1 MTPRTP
7 EERERMY
14 ALLWGTAHVG
24 RAPWPRGAGFS
35 RPTYTE
41 QFDRLLH
48 SFPQLWDSL
57 PPDPAETA
65 RKEAEEDGMMLAAWR
80 AAPPRYVLSVDTV
93 ARFIDRLVSRAAA
106 GYPVLIAPK
115 EES

>member
-1 MTPRTP
+1 MTRTP

-14 ALLWGTAHVG
+14 ALLFDTMCDEAYPRWVNQSETARHL
-24 RAPWPRGAGFS
+24 WRG
-35 RPTYTE
+35 YC
-41 QFDRLLH
+41 DRLLTA
-48 SFPQLWDSL
+48 FPQLWDSL

-65 RKEAEEDGMMLAAWR
+65 REEAEEDGMMLAAWR

-115 EES
+115 GEK